1 MKARQNSLSKAVS
14 KFEALL
20 ERLFQAPFS
29 RIFPSRIEPIEI
41 TQKLKRAMEDGAVL
55 RNDGRYIVPN
65 TYDIYVST
73 QDYQGFLP
81 NQSGLIR
88 DWQEQLV
95 EYARHRQYILSD
107 MPVLRLH
114 AGTSLKQGQATV
126 KPAEDSDVHMATQ
139 ALDAQQLAELWKQF
153 PQGIPGTAP
162 ATPPVDPMG
171 AAPVGPRGYQGS
183 AANMPPVMPEPP
195 RELPPAQLTIRLPQG
210 GQRAYRIEKTVI
222 SLGRQL
228 DNDIIVEDKRV
239 GRYHAQIKFD
249 GQQFI
254 LYDLGSTNGTLVNKG
269 QITHPHTL
277 RTGDVFTVGSYDFH
291 FERR

>member
-14 KFEALL
+14 KFEAFL
-20 ERLFQAPFS
+20 EHLFQAPFS

-65 TYDIYVST
+65 SYDIYVST
-73 QDYQGFLP
+73 QDYQSFLP

-95 EYARHRQYILSD
+95 EYARHRQYMLSD

-114 AGTSLKQGQATV
+114 AKTTLKQGQATV
-126 KPAEDSDVHMATQ
+126 QPVEDSDVHMATQ
-139 ALDAQQLAELWKQF
+139 ALDAEQLKELWKQF
-153 PQGIPGTAP
+153 PQGIPGAAAVPPMNPLGGAPVAP
-162 ATPPVDPMG
+162 A
-171 AAPVGPRGYQGS
+171 GYQ
-183 AANMPPVMPEPP
+183 ANPANVAPIQPEPQHA
-195 RELPPAQLTIRLPQG
+195 LPPAQLVISLPQG
-210 GQRAYRIEKTVI
+210 GQRHYRIDKRIVSI
-222 SLGRQL
+222 GRQL

-239 GRYHAQIKFD
+239 GRYHAQVKCD
-249 GQQFI
+249 GQNFT
-254 LYDLGSTNGTLVNKG
+254 LFDLGSTNGTHMNG
-269 QITHPHTL
+269 APIAHPHML
-277 RTGDVFTVGSYDFH
+277 HNGEVFTIGSYDFR